1 MSRAMTSRRLVL
13 KLDGSMTFEALIL
26 NRFAQLPDS
35 RREAWLRGLLIEG
48 FKSECRTAREFQAD
62 SLANPSESAHRPPPE
77 PRRLSAGSA
86 ATPCHPV
93 ATSPADRP
101 VTVAT
106 LRRMIG

>member
-1 MSRAMTSRRLVL
+1 MSRATSRRLVL

-35 RREAWLRGLLIEG
+35 RREVWLRGLLIEG
-48 FKSECRTAREFQAD
+48 FKAECRTAREFQAD
-62 SLANPSESAHRPPPE
+62 SLANRSESAHRPAPE
-77 PRRLSAGSA
+77 VRPQSAGSA

-93 ATSPADRP
+93 AASPADRP